1 MGVMDAL
8 KMVAVAFLAMLR
20 WLLILACVL
29 LAGLLTLVGQMCRFG
44 SLVCGLVAKVAII
57 AALVVSTLYAA
68 AATFRAYGAD
78 LPALIPAALLVVA
91 MTAIGLSRH
100 EWGALL
106 AGGLTALEIGTVV
119 ESADLV
125 TRSLIIVGAIATTI
139 VHNQFNRSES
149 NETQEEQQRI
159 RDDHKDRPDLLHH
172 ASDSGPGHVH
182 PTPVD

>member
-1 MGVMDAL
+1 MNAL
-8 KMVAVAFLAMLR
+8 KLVAVAFLAMLR

-29 LAGLLTLVGQMCRFG
+29 LAGLFRLLAQMCRFG

-100 EWGALL
+100 EWGARL
-106 AGGLTALEIGTVV
+106 AGGLTALAIGTVV
-119 ESADLV
+119 EAADLV
-125 TRSLIIVGAIATTI
+125 IRSLIIVGAIATTI
-139 VHNQFNRSES
+139 ALNQFENRSES
-149 NETQEEQQRI
+149 NETQEEQQRVYN
-159 RDDHKDRPDLLHH
+159 DHQDRPGVLHH
-172 ASDSGPGHVH
+172 ASDGGSGDVH
-182 PTPVD
+182 PARID